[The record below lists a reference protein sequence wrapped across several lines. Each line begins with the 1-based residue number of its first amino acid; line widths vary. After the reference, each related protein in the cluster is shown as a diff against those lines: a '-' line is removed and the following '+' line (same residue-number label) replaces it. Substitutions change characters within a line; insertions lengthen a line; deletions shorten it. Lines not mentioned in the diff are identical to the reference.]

1 MIPYILHVALLISV
15 CLLFYKL
22 LLQKETFYRLNRII
36 LVCCLALAFVL
47 PLIPIP
53 QQWALQIA
61 PKTVESVQPPVVSS
75 QTVADNQQNISL
87 PVRPPA
93 PPAVKTSPAI
103 KVSPVVNPTVA
114 PVTAAP
120 VVSQPAKPTEPAAPI
135 LPTVLKWLFYL
146 YWMGVAAFGLNL
158 LLQFI
163 VLLFQA
169 YTKPFIRDG
178 KFRIVELS
186 GDKAPCSF
194 GNNIFINPEKYDW
207 DTYSQ
212 ILLHEKIHIEQRHS
226 FDIIMAEVMLVL
238 QWFNPFAWLYRKEV
252 ENNLEFLTDDS
263 VLGHK
268 EVERQSYQMSLL
280 KVSAPHL
287 SLGITTNYNQ
297 SLLKKRILMMNAKRS
312 NIHTMWKYFFLVP
325 LLGAL
330 ACALNSPVATA
341 SAEPMA
347 KAKSTLKINPVVTG
361 GVKIHFGN
369 DETEGAWFATIKGDK
384 VRIEFKSDDEDH
396 NWSSSSEFNLS
407 DFSDLP
413 KDKKGDFSLKR
424 EAGSIL
430 FTGRFEGNDGYG
442 HYKFTADKDFVSY
455 LKSQGINDIE
465 AGDSFAFFVINITK
479 EYLGMLQR
487 NGYKDLSKDNLI
499 SMAAL
504 KVDEPYIKAM
514 KENGYNDLSV
524 NDLVS
529 GKALHVT
536 GEYIQEIHNAG
547 YKDISFNELISF
559 KAQHIDGKYI
569 AGIKKA
575 KLKGDNDE
583 NDDHMPSP
591 ETISSYKAMNIDSGY
606 VHSLAAVGYKN
617 IPYQELTE
625 LKALGI
631 TSAFIKSFKDIGY
644 INLSVNNLT
653 ELKSLGITPAYVQS
667 YKAMGFKDL
676 TINNLTNLKAVG
688 VTPEYIKSMQ
698 AAGVKD
704 LTVNHLSNMKAV
716 GVTPEYIKSMQAIGF
731 KDLSANGVENMRA
744 VGVTPEYIK
753 SMQQLGFKDL
763 TANNVQ
769 NMRAVGVTAE
779 YVKGMEQMGFK
790 DLSPNGIQNMKA
802 VGVTPEYIKSLQDA
816 GLKELSLNG
825 ISNLKAIGVTP
836 EFIKEFDAIGYHNL
850 TANNLNELKAMG
862 ITPDFVKE
870 FEAIGFKDMSV
881 NNLNELKAMGITPDY
896 VKGFRDIGF
905 KDITIN
911 QLSSAKAQGIT
922 PQYITEMR
930 GKGFNSDDLEKYIRL
945 KNAFSN

>member
-53 QQWALQIA
+53 QQWALQIVQKPA
-61 PKTVESVQPPVVSS
+61 ETVQQPTITAQPVVNVPQSTQS
-75 QTVADNQQNISL
+75 NTL
-87 PVRPPA
+87 PVQA
-93 PPAVKTSPAI
+93 EVKQPVTKASPAAPA
-103 KVSPVVNPTVA
+103 KVSPVIAKAAPAVQQSIVPVPPSA
-114 PVTAAP
+114 PVLP
-120 VVSQPAKPTEPAAPI
+120 V
-135 LPTVLKWLFYL
+135 VLKWLFYL
-146 YWMGVAAFGLNL
+146 YWIGVAAFGLNL

-169 YTKPFIRDG
+169 YTRPFIRDG

-186 GDKAPCSF
+186 GEKAPCSF

-212 ILLHEKIHIEQRHS
+212 ILLHEKIHIAQRHS
-226 FDIIMAEVMLVL
+226 FDIIMAELMLVL

-252 ENNLEFLTDDS
+252 ENNLEFLTDDA
-263 VLGHK
+263 VLEHK

-297 SLLKKRILMMNAKRS
+297 SLLKRRILMMNAKRS
-312 NIHTMWKYFFLVP
+312 NIHIMWKYFFLVP
-325 LLGAL
+325 LLGVL
-330 ACALNSPVATA
+330 ACALNSPMATA
-341 SAEPMA
+341 SAKPASPMV
-347 KAKSTLKINPVVTG
+347 KINPLVTPN
-361 GVKIHFGN
+361 VKIHFGN
-369 DETEGAWFATIKGDK
+369 DETEGAWFATIKGEK

-407 DFSDLP
+407 DFSALP
-413 KDKKGDFSLKR
+413 KDKKGDFTLKR

-442 HYKFTADKDFVSY
+442 HYKFTADKDFVAY

-465 AGDSFAFFVINITK
+465 DGDSFAFFVINVTK

-504 KVDEPYIKAM
+504 KVDEPYIKAL
-514 KENGYNDLSV
+514 KEHGYNDLSV

-536 GEYIQEIHNAG
+536 PEYIQEIHNAG
-547 YKDISFNELISF
+547 YKSISFNELISF

-583 NDDHMPSP
+583 GDDHMPSP
-591 ETISSYKAMNIDSGY
+591 EAISSYKAMNIDSNY

-617 IPYQELTE
+617 IPFNELTS
-625 LKALGI
+625 LKALNI
-631 TSAFIKSFKDIGY
+631 TPAFIKSFKDIGY

-676 TINNLTNLKAVG
+676 SVNSLTNLKAVG
-688 VTPEYIKSMQ
+688 VTSEYIKAMQ
-698 AAGVKD
+698 ASGVKD
-704 LTVNHLSNMKAV
+704 LSVNHLSNMKAV
-716 GVTPEYIKSMQAIGF
+716 GVTPEYVKSMQAIGF
-731 KDLSANGVENMRA
+731 KDLSANSVENMKA
-744 VGVTPEYIK
+744 VGVTPEYVK
-753 SMQQLGFKDL
+753 GLQQMGFKDL
-763 TANNVQ
+763 TAN
-769 NMRAVGVTAE
+769 GV
-779 YVKGMEQMGFK
+779 
-790 DLSPNGIQNMKA
+790 QNMKA
-802 VGVTPEYIKSLQDA
+802 VGVTPEYIKSLQDV
-816 GLKELSLNG
+816 GLKDLSLNG
-825 ISNLKAIGVTP
+825 VSNLKAIGVTP
-836 EFIKEFDAIGYHNL
+836 EFVKEFEAIGYHNL

-881 NNLNELKAMGITPDY
+881 NNLNELKAMNITPEY
-896 VKGFRDIGF
+896 IKGFKDIGF
-905 KDITIN
+905 KDVTIN
-911 QLSSAKAQGIT
+911 QLSSAKATGVT
-922 PQYITEMR
+922 PQYVTEMR